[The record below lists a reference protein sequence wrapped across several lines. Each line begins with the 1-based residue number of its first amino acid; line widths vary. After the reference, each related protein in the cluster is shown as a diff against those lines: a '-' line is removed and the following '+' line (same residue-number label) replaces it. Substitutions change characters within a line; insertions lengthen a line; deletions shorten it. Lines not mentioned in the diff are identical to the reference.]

1 MAEPVSRATPAP
13 RRVVLTG
20 ATGFVGQRLQ
30 RHLLAEGHTVR
41 ALVRPGLNRSQSDR
55 SSQLQP
61 GCEPVF
67 THLHDSAALANALAD
82 ADALIYC
89 AGSVRGRVP
98 DDFRPANVAG
108 VEHVAQVLRQSRPD
122 LPLLLVSSLA
132 ASRPELSDYALT
144 KHEGE
149 RVLDA
154 FDELNWTIFRPPAL
168 YGPGDREMLPILHWL
183 RHGIA
188 PVPGP
193 LDQRLSLLH
202 VDDFARAAL
211 AWLAATAACRHGTYA
226 IHDGTPD
233 GYDWPAMGRA
243 VAQREVRLLPVPA
256 SLLRTAGQ
264 LNRLLSLAL
273 GYAPML
279 TPGKVRELCAP
290 HWLGDN
296 RAFHAATGW
305 TPAIDLGQGAAQL
318 FGTSR
323 PS

>member
-1 MAEPVSRATPAP
+1 MAEPSAGATPAT

-30 RHLLAEGHTVR
+30 RHLLDEGHTVR
-41 ALVRPGLNRSQSDR
+41 ALVRPGPGRSG
-55 SSQLQP
+55 QLLP
-61 GCEPVF
+61 GCEPIVAQ
-67 THLHDSAALANALAD
+67 LHESDALASALAD

-89 AGSVRGRVP
+89 AGSVRGREP
-98 DDFRPANVAG
+98 DDFRPANVTG
-108 VEHVAQVLRQSRPD
+108 VRHIAQVLRQSRPD
-122 LPLLLVSSLA
+122 VPLLLVSSLA

-149 RVLDA
+149 QVLHGYDDLA
-154 FDELNWTIFRPPAL
+154 WTIFRPPAL
-168 YGPGDREMLPILHWL
+168 YGPGDREMLPILNWL
-183 RHGIA
+183 RRGIA

-193 LDQRLSLLH
+193 PDQRLSLLH

-211 AWLAATAACRHGTYA
+211 AWLAASAACRHGTYA
-226 IHDGTPD
+226 IHDGTPE

-256 SLLRTAGQ
+256 GLLRTAGRM
-264 LNRLLSLAL
+264 NRLLSLAL

-305 TPAIDLGQGAAQL
+305 TPAIDLRQGAAQL
-318 FGTSR
+318 FGPSR
-323 PS
+323 PR